1 MDMRDVVCGKT
12 RVLLGLAFRRPSA
25 ESAKT
30 SLEGCKRAKRTMK
43 KAKSRM
49 KRMRAV
55 SIPK

>member
-1 MDMRDVVCGKT
+1 MRDVVCGKT

-49 KRMRAV
+49 KRMRGV